1 VLLGLTGAALVLI
14 FVPPVSDEARR
25 YEFVETIQFCLA
37 AFAVP
42 ALLVHGRPLRL
53 VRVGTR
59 ARIER
64 RLGRLAEGRRRHPFL
79 VRALLFAVA
88 FVGVAIAWRT
98 PPLMDDLAR
107 HGWLVVVELLSL
119 VAVGVPLWGE
129 LVSVPPLAPRLAAPW
144 RAVVAALSMWGV
156 WVMAYLVGFSR
167 VSWYVAFHHASG
179 GLTATSDQELSTA
192 LMWFGAAVSFVPV
205 VFFDLLTWLHNG
217 EDPDAELR
225 ALMRQ
230 ERRWGPRD

>member
-1 VLLGLTGAALVLI
+1 MLI
-14 FVPPVSDEARR
+14 FVPPVATEARR

-42 ALLVHGRPLRL
+42 ALLVLGRPLRL
-53 VRVGTR
+53 VQAGPR
-59 ARIER
+59 ARLES
-64 RLGRLAEGRRRHPFL
+64 RLARLAESRRRHPFV
-79 VRALLFAVA
+79 VRSLLFAVA

-98 PPLMDDLAR
+98 PPLMDALAR
-107 HGWLVVVELLSL
+107 HGWLAVVELASL
-119 VAVGVPLWGE
+119 VLVGVPLWCE
-129 LVSVPPLAPRLAAPW
+129 LVSLPPLAPRVAPPW
-144 RAVVAALSMWGV
+144 RAVVAACSMWGV
-156 WVMAYLVGFSR
+156 WAMAYLVGFSR
-167 VSWYVAFHHASG
+167 VSWYVAFHHATG

-205 VFFDLLTWLHNG
+205 VFFDLLSWLHNG

-225 ALMRQ
+225 SLMRQ